1 MEKLI
6 GIMLLLMLFACKNT
20 SEKKELSEKDI
31 YANTVH
37 FNTAMDSLYDYHLS
51 LSPVSQTYEGMKTN
65 NDKWDVRND
74 STELFYYQMAKG
86 ELEFLKKYELTSLDY
101 QAQLTFRMY
110 QQKLEE
116 DIYNYDNWKYYY
128 YPVNQMFGSHTWY
141 PSFLMDVHTISTK
154 EDAFAWLSR
163 LSQLN
168 TQMDNLIGDLEKSKA
183 KGIVAPKFVYP
194 YVLKDCRNLLEG
206 APFDKNGVN
215 PLISDYKKDVDA
227 LEGLTEI
234 EKQVLTDSANVLM
247 LNVFKPSYE
256 KLIAYV
262 SGMEKIATDEA
273 GVWKFKN
280 GDQYY
285 LHRLKSTTTTNY
297 TPQEI
302 FEIGESEIKRIHEE
316 METIKAKVG
325 FDGTL
330 QEFFTHIKNKKEL
343 YYPNTDEGREA
354 YLKANIAIKDA
365 MEARLDELFI
375 TKPKAALEVRRV
387 EPYREESAGTAFY
400 NSPAPDGSRPGI
412 YYANLYDM
420 SQMPKYEMEALT
432 YHEAI
437 PGHHMQLSIAQEIL
451 NLPLF
456 RTRDAHYTA
465 YVEGWGLYSEF
476 IPKEMGF
483 YSDPYSDFGR
493 LSMELFRAVRLVVD
507 VGLHVNKWTREEGIQ
522 FYLDNTPSPEGEC
535 ISMVERHIVMPSQAT
550 AYKIGQLKI
559 LELREKAKKAL
570 GDKFDIRA
578 FHEVVLING
587 SVPLDILEEL
597 IDKWVIESA
606 TK

>member
-1 MEKLI
+1 
-6 GIMLLLMLFACKNT
+6 MLFACKNT

-215 PLISDYKKDVDA
+215 PLIADYKKDVDA

-262 SGMEKIATDEA
+262 SEMEKIATDEA

>member
-1 MEKLI
+1 
-6 GIMLLLMLFACKNT
+6 MLFACKNT

>member
-1 MEKLI
+1 
-6 GIMLLLMLFACKNT
+6 
-20 SEKKELSEKDI
+20 
-31 YANTVH
+31 
-37 FNTAMDSLYDYHLS
+37 
-51 LSPVSQTYEGMKTN
+51 
-65 NDKWDVRND
+65 
-74 STELFYYQMAKG
+74 
-86 ELEFLKKYELTSLDY
+86 
-101 QAQLTFRMY
+101 
-110 QQKLEE
+110 
-116 DIYNYDNWKYYY
+116 
-128 YPVNQMFGSHTWY
+128 
-141 PSFLMDVHTISTK
+141 MDVHTISTK

-215 PLISDYKKDVDA
+215 PLIADYKKDVDA

-262 SGMEKIATDEA
+262 SEMEKIATDEA